1 MCNENY
7 PKIKVKIFLVL
18 LWLGTLLKKC
28 VSLVGHACYTPT
40 EKLEINVFYVYKDRF
55 LKSKAFFKLI

>member
-18 LWLGTLLKKC
+18 LWLGTLC
-28 VSLVGHACYTPT
+28 VSLVCHACYTPT